1 MKPHNKK
8 PLRVRVSFEFRNG
21 DGNFLEIRHGD
32 FVNVDGVSSIPA
44 LDKSYKS
51 ATTALAARQVLHD
64 GMSHGC

>member
-8 PLRVRVSFEFRNG
+8 PLRVRVSFEFRNS
-21 DGNFLEIRHGD
+21 DGNFLEIRHGN
-32 FVNVDGVSSIPA
+32 FVNVDEVSLIPA
-44 LDKSYKS
+44 LNKSYKA